1 MFVPVDGSVTKVTA
15 KAVLYVSKAAK
26 TEHWIPRSVIED
38 GDDIEEGEQ
47 EMLVAEWF
55 LDKEGIPT

>member
-1 MFVPVDGSVTKVTA
+1 MYVPVTGTITRVTE

-38 GDDIEEGEQ
+38 GDDIEVGEQ
-47 EMLVAEWF
+47 DMNVAEWF
-55 LDKEGIPT
+55 LDKEEIPT